1 MLFYTVYHI
10 QYNLSS
16 FRGEMMK
23 VISKDK
29 AKGNAYGTM
38 KKLKKRNRLI
48 EEKEVAKRT
57 ENKRVNAENR
67 KVREEKKQ
75 EFEKVSQVK
84 ILDFV
89 KGMLIIEIEDK
100 VEKRALLFEKTEIN
114 KKNLKDKLP
123 NFEVK
128 LYGENYKISKLSG
141 FIDVVDDLLW
151 KLEEIL

>member
-1 MLFYTVYHI
+1 M
-10 QYNLSS
+10 
-16 FRGEMMK
+16 
-23 VISKDK
+23 
-29 AKGNAYGTM
+29 
-38 KKLKKRNRLI
+38 KKRNRLV